1 MSSSNWEPLK
11 GFWRKDSGFEDWCYS
26 RRSEP
31 VFEELELHGLN
42 STRKA
47 EREAQRILEEAK
59 SKAAQLEREAFEKGF
74 ALGEKAGREMAEK
87 AMEETLMALN
97 VAISGWREEMERRW
111 EELTEEVVRL
121 ALAVARKVIK
131 REVVQDPKVILDSL
145 RGALK
150 GAALREEV
158 IIKVHP
164 MDAETLRESKGS
176 LLRELEEVNSLRIE
190 ADERLSRGDALVECP
205 QGELDLRL
213 ERQLREIEKTFEK
226 LITEEKES
234 RLPR

>member
-1 MSSSNWEPLK
+1 L
-11 GFWRKDSGFEDWCYS
+11 G
-26 RRSEP
+26 RRPE
-31 VFEELELHGLN
+31 G
-42 STRKA
+42 
-47 EREAQRILEEAK
+47 
-59 SKAAQLEREAFEKGF
+59 
-74 ALGEKAGREMAEK
+74 EMAEK

-131 REVVQDPKVILDSL
+131 REVVQDPTVILDSL
-145 RGALK
+145 RWALK

-226 LITEEKES
+226 LIMEEKES

>member
-11 GFWRKDSGFEDWCYS
+11 GFWREETGFENWRYS
-26 RRSEP
+26 RESEP
-31 VFEELELHGLN
+31 VFEELELQGLN
-42 STRKA
+42 SAKKA
-47 EREAQRILEEAK
+47 EREAQRILEGAK
-59 SKAAQLEREAFEKGF
+59 SKAVQLEREAFEKGF
-74 ALGEKAGREMAEK
+74 ALGEKAGKEIAEK
-87 AMEETLMALN
+87 AMEETLRALN
-97 VAISGWREEMERRW
+97 MAISGWREEMERRW
-111 EELTEEVVRL
+111 EELTEELVRL

-131 REVVQDPKVILDSL
+131 REVMQDPTVILDSL

-150 GAALREEV
+150 RAALREEV
-158 IIKVHP
+158 VIKVHP
-164 MDAETLRESKGS
+164 MDAETIRESKGS

-213 ERQLREIEKTFEK
+213 ERQLREIDKTFEK
-226 LITEEKES
+226 LIMEEKES

>member
-11 GFWRKDSGFEDWCYS
+11 GFWRKEGGFENWCHS
-26 RRSEP
+26 RQSEP
-31 VFEELELHGLN
+31 VFEELELHGLP

-87 AMEETLMALN
+87 AMEDTLRALER
-97 VAISGWREEMERRW
+97 AISGWREEMERRW

-131 REVVQDPKVILDSL
+131 REVMQDPRVILDSL

-150 GAALREEV
+150 RAALREEV

-164 MDAETLRESKGS
+164 LDAETLRESRGS
-176 LLRELEEVNSLRIE
+176 LLKELEEVNSLRIE

-226 LITEEKES
+226 LILEGKEG
-234 RLPR
+234 PVPK

>member
-1 MSSSNWEPLK
+1 VLLPAIRASFRGTGTPRPQLDEE
-11 GFWRKDSGFEDWCYS
+11 GRK
-26 RRSEP
+26 
-31 VFEELELHGLN
+31 
-42 STRKA
+42 
-47 EREAQRILEEAK
+47 EAQRILEEAK

-131 REVVQDPKVILDSL
+131 REVVQDPTVILDSL

-164 MDAETLRESKGS
+164 TDAETLRESKGS

-226 LITEEKES
+226 LIMEEKES